1 MKNEVS
7 EESEKLEHFDL
18 KAELKSIG
26 MTQKD
31 FAEYVEINQ
40 NTVSRWVRGDLPL
53 PKWVKRLIENRK
65 KVKAY
70 ENIYLNNN

>member
-1 MKNEVS
+1 LKNEVS

>member
-1 MKNEVS
+1 LKNEVS
-7 EESEKLEHFDL
+7 EEFNL

-53 PKWVKRLIENRK
+53 PKWVERLIENYK
-65 KVKAY
+65 KAQILDNMQK
-70 ENIYLNNN
+70 IYIR